1 MQWKSDATGRDRMNS
16 IRLLAGVALGLT
28 LFAPGARAQSPSA
41 DSKPPESK
49 PCESRISPET
59 YQTFYLTNLTQQ
71 NDLIDI
77 QTDLR
82 NMFPKARLYAIP
94 SQNAISMRGTPE
106 DVQLAQKMV
115 SDLDRPRK
123 TYRLTYTI
131 AETEGGKRTGT
142 HQLNF
147 VLTPAMKTSLRQG
160 IKVPVFTGENCAES
174 KAQSTPLQ
182 YAGAQVQYQDVG
194 LFVQATA
201 DEIQNGARLRLWS
214 RVSQSSLAE
223 DKSGL
228 GAQDPIINETVL
240 EGISTLVLG
249 KPLSLGSFDLPGS
262 TRKQEIEVV
271 LELVQ

>member
-1 MQWKSDATGRDRMNS
+1 
-16 IRLLAGVALGLT
+16 
-28 LFAPGARAQSPSA
+28 
-41 DSKPPESK
+41 
-49 PCESRISPET
+49 
-59 YQTFYLTNLTQQ
+59 
-71 NDLIDI
+71 
-77 QTDLR
+77 
-82 NMFPKARLYAIP
+82 
-94 SQNAISMRGTPE
+94 MRGTPE
-106 DVQLAQKMV
+106 DLQLAQKMI

-131 AETEGGKRTGT
+131 TETEGGKRTGT

-160 IKVPVFTGENCAES
+160 IKVPVFTGENSAES
-174 KAQSTPLQ
+174 KAQSNP
-182 YAGAQVQYQDVG
+182 VQYQDVG

-249 KPLSLGSFDLPGS
+249 KPLSLGSLDLPGS

-271 LELVQ
+271 LELVQQD

>member
-1 MQWKSDATGRDRMNS
+1 MNS
-16 IRLLAGVALGLT
+16 VRLLAGVALGLM
-28 LFAPGARAQSPSA
+28 LFAPGVRAQTPSA
-41 DSKPPESK
+41 DSKPPEGK
-49 PCESRISPET
+49 PSETKIPPET
-59 YQTFYLTNLTQQ
+59 YQTFYLANLAQQ
-71 NDLIDI
+71 NDLNDI

-82 NMFPKARLYAIP
+82 NMFPKARLYAIS

-106 DVQLAQKMV
+106 DVQLAQKMI

-131 AETEGGKRTGT
+131 TETEGGTRTGT
-142 HQLNF
+142 RQLNF
-147 VLTPAMKTSLRQG
+147 VLTPAMKTSLRKG
-160 IKVPVFTGENCAES
+160 IKVPVFTGETSAES
-174 KAQSTPLQ
+174 KTQSTPVQ
-182 YAGAQVQYQDVG
+182 YVGAQVKYQDVG

-228 GAQDPIINETVL
+228 GAQDPIIDETVL

-262 TRKQEIEVV
+262 ARKQQIEVV